1 MSKAAAEAVPASFS
15 SEDFTKHKATVF
27 PNQLVRM
34 NILFLSKMFLLKDE
48 VRSLPW
54 VYLRESYLFKVHSK
68 YTLKFLAVLYSS
80 WRALSLSLSPDRESA
95 EYRERECVCAEW
107 RERVWGKCLNN
118 MFQSGACL
126 AEPTKEFG
134 TTLVSSLFTE

>member
-1 MSKAAAEAVPASFS
+1 
-15 SEDFTKHKATVF
+15 
-27 PNQLVRM
+27 M

-68 YTLKFLAVLYSS
+68 YTVKFLAVLYSS
-80 WRALSLSLSPDRESA
+80 WRALSLSLSLSLSPDRES
-95 EYRERECVCAEW
+95 ECVCTEW
-107 RERVWGKCLNN
+107 REREWGKTLNN
-118 MFQSGACL
+118 MFQPGACL

-134 TTLVSSLFTE
+134 TTLMSSLLAEYCSSSSCMHWFVFTTFVQHLPHSISCNMNK